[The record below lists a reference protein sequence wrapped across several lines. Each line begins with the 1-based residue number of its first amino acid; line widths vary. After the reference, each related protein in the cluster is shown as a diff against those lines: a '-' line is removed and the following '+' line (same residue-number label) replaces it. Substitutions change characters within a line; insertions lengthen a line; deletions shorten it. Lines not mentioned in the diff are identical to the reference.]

1 MKILVI
7 GSNGM
12 AGHVITKYLT
22 QQGHN
27 VFTVARSNATY
38 CVDIEDTA
46 AAAQL
51 FAEFQDNFAYVIN
64 CVGLLVKDSNDCPDR
79 AIVINSWFP
88 HFLESV
94 FRGSLTKV
102 IHLSTDCVFDGADGP
117 YTESHRHTET
127 NFYGRSKSLGELNN
141 NKDITFRMSIIGPE
155 IKSSGTGLLHWILN
169 TPDQELNGWANAH
182 WNGMTTLQLAKCIE
196 RYIHNPVISGVY
208 HLVNNRISINKYDLL
223 CLVNDVYGLGKTV
236 RNTQGPK
243 DINKILI
250 DTRNLVDFE
259 IPDYTVQL
267 QQLKDFV

>member
-1 MKILVI
+1 
-7 GSNGM
+7 
-12 AGHVITKYLT
+12 
-22 QQGHN
+22 
-27 VFTVARSNATY
+27 
-38 CVDIEDTA
+38 
-46 AAAQL
+46 
-51 FAEFQDNFAYVIN
+51 
-64 CVGLLVKDSNDCPDR
+64 
-79 AIVINSWFP
+79 
-88 HFLESV
+88 
-94 FRGSLTKV
+94 
-102 IHLSTDCVFDGADGP
+102 
-117 YTESHRHTET
+117 
-127 NFYGRSKSLGELNN
+127 
-141 NKDITFRMSIIGPE
+141 
-155 IKSSGTGLLHWILN
+155 LLHWILN